1 MNVGDQVRIRK
12 SRDTPAALDDKTAEI
27 VKLDELSI
35 WVVRD
40 GRTYVLDRSQVKR
53 IK

>member
-1 MNVGDQVRIRK
+1 MKVNDQVRIRK

-27 VKLDELSI
+27 VKIDELSV
-35 WVVRD
+35 WVSRG

-53 IK
+53 I

>member
-1 MNVGDQVRIRK
+1 MKVGDQVRVDK
-12 SRDTPAALDDKTAEI
+12 SRDTPAALGDKTAEI
-27 VKLDELSI
+27 VKIDELSI